1 MLEGA
6 DGVFTNMK
14 KAIKRL
20 LTKKYAIHPK
30 QLIPLIERADCKIV
44 SFDIFDTLIKRNVPA
59 PKDVFFLLEEHYQKK
74 FERNLDI
81 SGLRA
86 QAEASAVQHENR
98 RDVTFEEIYQAIEG
112 ISEKERQWLM
122 AEEIR
127 IEHAVCQRWMPMGE
141 VYDWCMEHGIPVI
154 LVSDMYLPRT
164 VIAELLHEA
173 GYTGWKYL
181 YISVEEQCN
190 KAKGTL
196 FDTVLSREGLKP
208 VELLHIGDSLRGE
221 YLVQREKGILSF
233 LIIEE
238 KQRRYQNKKV
248 FLREEKQGRMSY
260 RIIDSLVKNNIDQ
273 YDGFYRRLGYA
284 VVGPILYGYCKW
296 LAEQIKAEQIEKVF
310 FLAREGYLLKRGF
323 DLLNT
328 DSIRSKVIQ
337 VSRKA
342 VKVPRLHQAA
352 NLSELLEI
360 IKVQRESYYTVSR
373 LLLSCGIEK
382 PSIIELLQKQ
392 GFQPDDIISEMTDEK
407 KGRLFQSIRP
417 LIDKYSHEQ
426 ERNIRGYMAQ
436 CEMYGKIAVCDV
448 GWHGT
453 IQYELQEIF
462 SDVEIEGFYIGATQK
477 HIKETVPSR
486 AYLFDDKCNQ
496 EIGRVVAGTFELF
509 EVFFLSTD
517 GSANSYE
524 QDAAG
529 NFVCR
534 LLPPEQTVETAQCI
548 IELQD
553 AACAFIQDFKRV
565 DDDLNIEVSP
575 SAASAGYCAFVT
587 GLNGRDMRE
596 LHSLS
601 FLNVVK
607 RSLVAEHSLGWYIVR
622 PRYFISEFMSNGS
635 KALFLKDVFKVPFPY
650 VWLVDWLKRRFP

>member
-1 MLEGA
+1 MREGA
-6 DGVFTNMK
+6 DGVFINMK

-30 QLIPLIERADCKIV
+30 QLIPLMEQTDCKVV

-59 PKDVFFLLEEHYQKK
+59 PRDVFLLLEEHYQKK

-86 QAEASAVQHENR
+86 QAEARAVQHEGR
-98 RDVTFEEIYQAIEG
+98 RDVTFEEIYHAIEG

-141 VYDWCMEHGIPVI
+141 VYDWCMVHGIPVI

-164 VIAELLHEA
+164 VIAELLHGA
-173 GYTGWKYL
+173 GYTGWKHL
-181 YISVEEQCN
+181 YISVEEQGN

-196 FDTVLSREGLKP
+196 FDTVLGREGLKP
-208 VELLHIGDSLRGE
+208 VELLHIGDSLRGD
-221 YLVQREKGILSF
+221 YLVPRKKGILSF
-233 LIIEE
+233 LIVGE

-248 FLREEKQGRMSY
+248 FLREEKQGRISY

-328 DSIRSKVIQ
+328 DNIRSQVIQ

-352 NLSELLEI
+352 NLSELLEM

-382 PSIIELLQKQ
+382 PSLIELLQKK
-392 GFQPDDIISEMTDEK
+392 GFQPDDTISEMTEERK
-407 KGRLFQSIRP
+407 EELFQSIRP
-417 LIDKYSHEQ
+417 LMDQYSHEQ

-436 CEMYGKIAVCDV
+436 YELYGKIAVCDV

-462 SDVEIEGFYIGATQK
+462 SDVEIEGFYIGETQR
-477 HIKETVPSR
+477 HIKEAVPSH
-486 AYLFDDKCNQ
+486 AYLFNDKCNQ
-496 EIGRVVAGTFELF
+496 GIGRVVAGTFELF

-517 GSANSYE
+517 GSANFYE
-524 QDAAG
+524 QAATG

-548 IELQD
+548 LELQD
-553 AACAFIQDFKRV
+553 AACAFIHDFRKI
-565 DDDLNIEVSP
+565 DNDLDIEVSP
-575 SAASAGYCAFVT
+575 SAASAGYCAFIT

-596 LHSLS
+596 LHSFS
-601 FLNVVK
+601 FLNVIK
-607 RSLVAEHSLGWYIVR
+607 RSLVAEHSLGWYIIR
-622 PRYFISEFMSNGS
+622 PRQFISEFMSNGS
-635 KALFLKDVFKVPFPY
+635 KALFLKDVFKIPFPY